1 MGIFDERIQ
10 KKNRLEDEMFV
21 EAFQKLAGVV
31 VGQKAENALESERLR
46 MLSVMEELGKS
57 LNISIPYAS
66 NPEPTVEW
74 YQEHYFRPQG
84 IMWRSVRLK
93 ENWYED
99 AAGVML
105 GFLKDGRPVALIPAW
120 DRGCFYK
127 DRDSGRRMRVTS
139 ALAEQ
144 FQEEAILYYRPL
156 PMRKIDTKELW
167 KFIRSSVSSGE
178 LLMLLAATVAALLL
192 GMVTPVM
199 TKVLT
204 SNVTRFGDIRLLRVI
219 LVILL
224 LVTAAGFLVTAMKQL
239 LLARIS
245 SKVAIPLQAAF
256 MMRILSAPAGDLK
269 AFSAGDLGTR
279 IGSLYGSLKTLMNML
294 LSILLTAACSLICIP
309 QMIYYAPA
317 PAFIALSV
325 TVILVILYV
334 SVIRLRVAVSE
345 NRMTY
350 HAEESGLTY
359 ALIDGMQKIILS
371 GAEKRAFSVWA
382 RVYRNSVRSIY
393 DPPLLLKVFGVLT
406 PVVLLLGTMG
416 IYPVAVRTDVPA
428 SGFYAFLSSYAI
440 LTGALT
446 MISASAVNFADA
458 LPVFR
463 MLRPVMDFAPE
474 IDGKKEV
481 VGRLR
486 GNISLQ
492 NVTFR
497 YSERLPPV
505 LENLNIEIRRGEY
518 VGIVG
523 TTGCGKSTVFRLLLG
538 FEKPDHVTSLRR
550 KIGTVLQ
557 NGEVFQGTIL
567 SNITVSGTNLTE
579 DDAWRAAEIAGIAD
593 DIRRMPMKMNTPLPD
608 SGRGISGGQKQR
620 LLIARAVATKPS
632 VLFFDEATSA
642 LDNVTQK
649 AVSDAIGEMNCT
661 RVVIA
666 HRLSTVQNCDRILCL
681 DQGHIVEEGTYE
693 ELMQKDGFFAELV
706 KRQQI

>member
-1 MGIFDERIQ
+1 MALGAKEAKTRYSLINGIQ
-10 KKNRLEDEMFV
+10 K
-21 EAFQKLAGVV
+21 
-31 VGQKAENALESERLR
+31 
-46 MLSVMEELGKS
+46 
-57 LNISIPYAS
+57 
-66 NPEPTVEW
+66 
-74 YQEHYFRPQG
+74 
-84 IMWRSVRLK
+84 
-93 ENWYED
+93 
-99 AAGVML
+99 
-105 GFLKDGRPVALIPAW
+105 
-120 DRGCFYK
+120 
-127 DRDSGRRMRVTS
+127 
-139 ALAEQ
+139 
-144 FQEEAILYYRPL
+144 
-156 PMRKIDTKELW
+156 
-167 KFIRSSVSSGE
+167 IR
-178 LLMLLAATVAALLL
+178 
-192 GMVTPVM
+192 
-199 TKVLT
+199 
-204 SNVTRFGDIRLLRVI
+204 
-219 LVILL
+219 
-224 LVTAAGFLVTAMKQL
+224 
-239 LLARIS
+239 
-245 SKVAIPLQAAF
+245 
-256 MMRILSAPAGDLK
+256 
-269 AFSAGDLGTR
+269 
-279 IGSLYGSLKTLMNML
+279 
-294 LSILLTAACSLICIP
+294 
-309 QMIYYAPA
+309 
-317 PAFIALSV
+317 
-325 TVILVILYV
+325 
-334 SVIRLRVAVSE
+334 
-345 NRMTY
+345 
-350 HAEESGLTY
+350 
-359 ALIDGMQKIILS
+359 LS
-371 GAEKRAFSVWA
+371 GAEKRFFARWLGEYTESRRLTFSPPFM
-382 RVYRNSVRSIY
+382 VRAEN
-393 DPPLLLKVFGVLT
+393 VLT
-406 PVVLLLGTMG
+406 LAVSLFSAVLLYFLAAKSDLAQSEYIAFTVAYGTMLG
-416 IYPVAVRTDVPA
+416 AVRGMADSFLSVGRINPTLKMLDGFLQAEPETSGSRQLVMELNGGIELNNVYFRYSTNAPYIRIYPIAVHTAIPP

-463 MLRPVMDFAPE
+463 MLKPVMDFAPE

-481 VGRLR
+481 VQRLR

-505 LENLNIEIRRGEY
+505 LENLNIEIRRSEY

-523 TTGCGKSTVFRLLLG
+523 TTGCGKSTIFRLLLG
-538 FEKPDHVTSLRR
+538 FETPDHGEILYDGKKLSSLDVTSLRR

>member
-1 MGIFDERIQ
+1 
-10 KKNRLEDEMFV
+10 
-21 EAFQKLAGVV
+21 
-31 VGQKAENALESERLR
+31 
-46 MLSVMEELGKS
+46 
-57 LNISIPYAS
+57 
-66 NPEPTVEW
+66 
-74 YQEHYFRPQG
+74 
-84 IMWRSVRLK
+84 
-93 ENWYED
+93 
-99 AAGVML
+99 
-105 GFLKDGRPVALIPAW
+105 
-120 DRGCFYK
+120 
-127 DRDSGRRMRVTS
+127 
-139 ALAEQ
+139 
-144 FQEEAILYYRPL
+144 
-156 PMRKIDTKELW
+156 
-167 KFIRSSVSSGE
+167 
-178 LLMLLAATVAALLL
+178 
-192 GMVTPVM
+192 
-199 TKVLT
+199 
-204 SNVTRFGDIRLLRVI
+204 
-219 LVILL
+219 
-224 LVTAAGFLVTAMKQL
+224 
-239 LLARIS
+239 
-245 SKVAIPLQAAF
+245 
-256 MMRILSAPAGDLK
+256 MMRILSAPAGELK

-317 PAFIALSV
+317 PAFIAIAV

-334 SVIRLRVAVSE
+334 FVIRLRLTVSE

-350 HAEESGLTY
+350 HVEESGLTY

-428 SGFYAFLSSYAI
+428 SCFYAFLSSYAI

-497 YSERLPPV
+497 YSESMPPV

-538 FEKPDHVTSLRR
+538 FEKPDHGVILYDGKKLSSLDVTSLRR

-567 SNITVSGTNLTE
+567 SNIIVSGTDLSE

-593 DIRRMPMKMNTPLPD
+593 DIRAMPMKMNTPLPD
-608 SGRGISGGQKQR
+608 NGRGISGGQKQR

-649 AVSDAIGEMNCT
+649 AVSDAIGELNCT

-681 DQGHIVEEGTYE
+681 DQGHIVEEGSYE